1 MAAQPLLNDDI
12 ERGRRT
18 LAALDGAGL
27 DIRAAFWVF
36 DEASGDWRFTISEPT
51 VDTTGTHALYERLAS
66 PLSGKPDVLPLRDVY
81 VTSPDDP
88 LVALVRIAIST
99 PANANAGINFR
110 GNAVMGTAVPDMY
123 IFRMYRPPIAAV
135 GP

>member
-18 LAALDGAGL
+18 LTALDAAGL
-27 DIRAAFWVF
+27 DVRAAFWVF
-36 DEASGDWRFTISEPT
+36 DEASGDWRFTIADPI
-51 VDTTGTHALYERLAS
+51 VDATGTHALYERLAS
-66 PLSGKPDVLPLRDVY
+66 ALSGKPDMLPLRDIY

-99 PANANAGINFR
+99 PSNATSVINFR
-110 GNAVMGTAVPDMY
+110 GNVIMGTAVPDMY
-123 IFRMYRPPIAAV
+123 IFRMYRPPVRAV
-135 GP
+135 AP